1 MIPWLDVAAA
11 ARLLGVSP
19 AGVRAR
25 IRRGTL
31 VARRDRAGRWQ
42 IERASLDA
50 AIGRDTAADAAI
62 AGLDARSI
70 EALREMCYAASTG
83 PEPLAAL
90 LREQRSTA
98 RAAHELR
105 AALAA
110 RVAELEARIEALE
123 ARAERPRV
131 TPLRGRVVSR

>member
-11 ARLLGVSP
+11 ARLLAISP

-31 VARRDRAGRWQ
+31 VGRRDRSGRWQ
-42 IERASLDA
+42 IARAALDE

-62 AGLDARSI
+62 ARLDARSI
-70 EALREMCYAASTG
+70 EALREVCYAASAG

-90 LREQRSTA
+90 LREQRATA

-105 AALAA
+105 AALEA

-123 ARAERPRV
+123 ARRQPARV
-131 TPLRGRVVSR
+131 TALRGRVVDR